1 MSLLARLR
9 SSAALRARIGFA
21 LLTLAGAAGCWV
33 LVGLALTSIYE
44 EGRAQ
49 TDHEFF
55 HLMHGPAVMVEA
67 ELRRAPP
74 EQWPAVLARL
84 QRDFDYNLR
93 LKTFEQVKFMPT
105 ERLRVMRGEI
115 ARGDEEQVD
124 TVHYRIRDTNLV
136 LAMGPIWITP
146 VRNDYVDFV
155 SVRLLGTL
163 TLLAL
168 LAFPLA
174 VFAVWLAPSRRDLRV
189 LRANV
194 RELAD
199 GGTTTPAAQV
209 ESRLL
214 APLAA
219 EVRRLTINWH
229 ALVES
234 QRELSRAVSH
244 ELRTPVARLRFGLA
258 LLDERARAG
267 NERVIDSLERSLT
280 DLEDLVESSL
290 VYARYTQ
297 ARPVL
302 DLHELALLA
311 WVRDEL
317 AALAATAPGPT
328 LEVADTDADEC
339 MEAAFDP
346 AHMKFALRNLVINAL
361 RFASSRVV
369 VRVGCDGTFA
379 RIDVD
384 DDGPG
389 VAEADRARIFEPFVR
404 GRQPEHRAGEGH
416 GLGLSIASRVIDW
429 HGGRIELARSPANGA
444 RFSLVWPLA
453 HSPRPGGAGGTG
465 GIGGKG

>member
-1 MSLLARLR
+1 MSLAGRLR
-9 SSAALRARIGFA
+9 PLRSRIGLVLASAAAVVA
-21 LLTLAGAAGCWV
+21 CYV
-33 LVGLALTSIYE
+33 LVGLALASIYE
-44 EGRAQ
+44 EGRRQ
-49 TDHEFF
+49 TDSEFF
-55 HLMHGPAVMVEA
+55 HLMHGPAAMIEA
-67 ELRRAPP
+67 ELRRHPP
-74 EQWPAVLARL
+74 DQWPQVIAAL
-84 QRDFDYNLR
+84 QPDFDYNLR
-93 LKTFEQVKFMPT
+93 IKPIDQVKFMPT
-105 ERLRVMRGEI
+105 DRLRVMRGDI

-124 TVHYRIRDTNLV
+124 TVHYRIHDTNLV

-146 VRNDYVDFV
+146 VRTDYVDFV
-155 SVRLLGTL
+155 SVRVLGML
-163 TLLAL
+163 TLVVL
-168 LAFPLA
+168 LAFPVA
-174 VFAVWLAPSRRDLRV
+174 VLGTWLAPSRRDLRA
-189 LRANV
+189 LRASV

-199 GGTTTPAAQV
+199 GGTATRAAQV

-219 EVRRLTINWH
+219 EIRRLTIHWH

-258 LLDERARAG
+258 LLDEHARAG

-302 DLHELALLA
+302 DLHELALHD

-317 AALAATAPGPT
+317 ASLAPTSSPPT
-328 LEVADTDADEC
+328 LELSRDDADAC
-339 MEAAFDP
+339 RDALLDP
-346 AHMKFALRNLVINAL
+346 SHMKFALRNLVINAL

-369 VRVGCDGTFA
+369 VGVRCDGMLA

-389 VAEADRARIFEPFVR
+389 VSEADRQRIFEPFVR
-404 GRQPEHRAGEGH
+404 GRQPEHHGGEGH
-416 GLGLSIASRVIDW
+416 GLGLSIAARIVDW
-429 HGGRIELARSPANGA
+429 HGGRIELARSPAGGA
-444 RFSLVWPLA
+444 RFSLVWPVRSTA
-453 HSPRPGGAGGTG
+453 P
-465 GIGGKG
+465 